1 MNDDALFCSKC
12 GTKVEEVTNNN
23 NEEVVEQKV
32 EKVNANNENKEVIEQ
47 KEEAKPVEAP
57 KANAKIKAKA
67 TPIYEQK
74 IKEFLPISLAIIVSS
89 IVVWI
94 INGVAHPSG
103 IGKIMPLLLFMLFT
117 GGYAAISMV
126 RAVKTL
132 TRKIY
137 YKSALSFVLFV
148 LLVVCFIINFVYL
161 VS

>member
-1 MNDDALFCSKC
+1 MKYCSKCGAPMNDDALFCSKC

-32 EKVNANNENKEVIEQ
+32 EEV
-47 KEEAKPVEAP
+47 KPVETP
-57 KANAKIKAKA
+57 EANVKIKAKA
-67 TPIYEQK
+67 TPIHEQK
-74 IKEFLPISLAIIVSS
+74 IKEFLPISLAIIVCS

-103 IGKIMPLLLFMLFT
+103 IGKIMPLLIFMLFT

>member
-1 MNDDALFCSKC
+1 MKYCSKCGAPMNDDALFCSKC
-12 GTKVEEVTNNN
+12 GTKVEEV
-23 NEEVVEQKV
+23 KV
-32 EKVNANNENKEVIEQ
+32 NNENKEVIEQ
-47 KEEAKPVEAP
+47 KEEVSKPVEAP

-67 TPIYEQK
+67 APIYEQK
-74 IKEFLPISLAIIVSS
+74 IKEFLPISLAIIVCS
-89 IVVWI
+89 IVMWI

-103 IGKIMPLLLFMLFT
+103 IGKIMPLLLFMLFS

-137 YKSALSFVLFV
+137 LKSALSFVLFV

>member
-1 MNDDALFCSKC
+1 MKYCSKCGAPMNDDALFCSKC
-12 GTKVEEVTNNN
+12 GTKVEEVENNN

-32 EKVNANNENKEVIEQ
+32 E
-47 KEEAKPVEAP
+47 EAKPVETP
-57 KANAKIKAKA
+57 KVNVKIKAKA

-74 IKEFLPISLAIIVSS
+74 IKEFLPISLAIIVCS